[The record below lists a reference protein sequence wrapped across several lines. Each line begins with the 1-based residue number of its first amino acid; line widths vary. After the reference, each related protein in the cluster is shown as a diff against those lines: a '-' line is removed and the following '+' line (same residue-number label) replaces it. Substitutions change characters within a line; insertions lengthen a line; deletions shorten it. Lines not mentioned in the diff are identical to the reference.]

1 MEISMEQEAHSTK
14 NSAAIAESCRDQVEK
29 SAASLAQSLGAVAVF
44 VFGDLSLENMP
55 PQIPV
60 INISLHL
67 KTVIEKLSFMKQDDP
82 SHIREM
88 AKNLTREAEG
98 NTSML
103 QTAAAIEYALGSINL
118 GVVIGIVHFHE
129 SYSIVVHN
137 MAESGTIRLLREC
150 EKRVSPE
157 TLRSV
162 LHLSLGIATKGREGK
177 KVGTAFI
184 IGDEEEVMNRS
195 HQMILNPYRS
205 QDTEETNINRRDNW
219 ESVMGFSQLDG
230 VFIVSATGKI
240 LAAGR
245 YLDVDT
251 RDLSLEKGL
260 GTRHLSSASITR
272 DTIAIAVIVSESGGT
287 VRMYMDG
294 KEVLF
299 IDPMQSVLEI
309 DGEKMT

>member
-1 MEISMEQEAHSTK
+1 MEISTESGSCTPK
-14 NSAAIAESCRDQVEK
+14 NPVNASKSCRSMIEE

-44 VFGDLSLENMP
+44 VFGDLSLEDFG
-55 PQIPV
+55 QIPV

-67 KTVIEKLSFMKQDDP
+67 KTVIEKLSFIKQDNQP
-82 SHIREM
+82 HIKEV
-88 AKNLTREAEG
+88 AGAIKKEAES
-98 NTSML
+98 NASML
-103 QTAAAIEYALGSINL
+103 QTAAAIEYALGNIDM
-118 GVVIGIVHFHE
+118 GIVVGIVHFHE

-137 MAESGTIRLLREC
+137 MAESNTIRLLREC
-150 EKRVSPE
+150 EKRISPE

-162 LHLSLGIATKGREGK
+162 LHLSLSIATKGREGK

-184 IGDEEEVMNRS
+184 IGDEEEVMSRS
-195 HQMILNPYRS
+195 HQMILNPYKS
-205 QDTEETNINRRDNW
+205 QEAVEININRKENW

-230 VFIVSATGKI
+230 VFIVSAAGEI

-251 RDLSLEKGL
+251 RDLNLEKGL

-272 DTIAIAVIVSESGGT
+272 DTIALAVIVSESGGT

-294 KEVLF
+294 KEVIF
-299 IDPMQSVLEI
+299 IDPFQSVMEI
-309 DGEKMT
+309 DGETVS

>member
-1 MEISMEQEAHSTK
+1 MEISTSESCSAK
-14 NSAAIAESCRDQVEK
+14 NAADTSQSCKDVIEESAAT
-29 SAASLAQSLGAVAVF
+29 LAQSLGAVAVF
-44 VFGDLSLENMP
+44 IFGDLSLENLP

-67 KTVIEKLSFMKQDDP
+67 KTVIEKLSFIKQDSQP
-82 SHIREM
+82 QIKEVASAI
-88 AKNLTREAEG
+88 KKEAEC

-103 QTAAAIEYALGSINL
+103 QTAAAIEYALGNIKMGIVV
-118 GVVIGIVHFHE
+118 GVVHFHE

-137 MAESGTIRLLREC
+137 MAESNTIRLLREC
-150 EKRVSPE
+150 EKRISPE

-162 LHLSLGIATKGREGK
+162 LHLALSIATKGREGK
-177 KVGTAFI
+177 QVGTAFI
-184 IGDEEEVMNRS
+184 IGDEEEVMTRS
-195 HQMILNPYRS
+195 HQMILNPYKS
-205 QDTEETNINRRDNW
+205 QETVETNINRKENW

-230 VFIVSATGKI
+230 VFIVSSVGEI

-251 RDLSLEKGL
+251 RDLNLEKGL

-272 DTIAIAVIVSESGGT
+272 DTIALAVIVSESGGT

-294 KEVLF
+294 KEVIF
-299 IDPMQSVLEI
+299 IDPLQSVMEI
-309 DGEKMT
+309 DGEKVS